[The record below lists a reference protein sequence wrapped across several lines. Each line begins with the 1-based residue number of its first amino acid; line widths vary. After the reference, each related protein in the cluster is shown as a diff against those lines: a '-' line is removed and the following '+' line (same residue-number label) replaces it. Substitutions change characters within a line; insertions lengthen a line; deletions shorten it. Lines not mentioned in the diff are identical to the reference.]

1 MKVNE
6 IDPLTLPSVPLEMRS
21 HLPSTS
27 AIYFAIDSLG
37 NIQYIGKAADLR
49 QRWTQH
55 HRYKQ
60 LLGINGVRIAWLQI
74 DTPELLASV
83 EAALIHWFDPP
94 LNRWGE
100 INRGKQSTNNK
111 KTTVTVFASEEMK
124 EDLKK
129 LADSEQRSLSQ
140 MAAILIQQGLAKA
153 KEQGKIG

>member
-1 MKVNE
+1 
-6 IDPLTLPSVPLEMRS
+6 MRS
-21 HLPSTS
+21 HLPNTS

-49 QRWTQH
+49 QKWMQH

-60 LLGINGVRIAWLQI
+60 LLSINGVRIAWLQI

-100 INRGKQSTNNK
+100 INRRKQSTNNN

-140 MAAILIQQGLAKA
+140 MAAILLQQGLAKA
-153 KEQGKIG
+153 KDEGKIG